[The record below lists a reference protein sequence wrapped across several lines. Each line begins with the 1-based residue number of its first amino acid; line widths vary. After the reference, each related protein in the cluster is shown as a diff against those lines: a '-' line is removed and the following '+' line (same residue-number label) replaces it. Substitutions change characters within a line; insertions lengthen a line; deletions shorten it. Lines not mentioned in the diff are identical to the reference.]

1 MVKRYLYLAL
11 GFICVGLGFV
21 GVFVPGFPSTIFIL
35 VAAWAFSRSSE
46 RFERWLLEHPI
57 FGSLIQNWRKYRGIS
72 IKSKITAVGLIVP
85 TFGAT
90 ILLTNFP
97 ILADIGF
104 ISFGI
109 VLCTFLV
116 TRPVPPSH
124 TAHQVVS

>member
-1 MVKRYLYLAL
+1 MIKRYLYLAL

-21 GVFVPGFPSTIFIL
+21 GIFVPGLPTTIFVL

-57 FGSLIQNWRKYRGIS
+57 FGSLIQNWRKYHGIS
-72 IKSKITAVGLIVP
+72 IRSKITAIGLIVP
-85 TFGAT
+85 TIGAT

-97 ILADIGF
+97 ILVDIGF
-104 ISFGI
+104 VSFGI
-109 VLCTFLV
+109 VLCAFLA

>member
-124 TAHQVVS
+124 SGQQVVS